1 MQKFRKNWL
10 RVYVSP
16 APIWS
21 HYSKSLCLIDSF
33 MILKQGWC
41 PVNIMAITCQ
51 HYFEAELLSLNTM
64 DILGWIILATG
75 LSHALCDVH
84 HHPWLLPLDRV
95 ETSLPTP
102 CEVLTVRNVSIVKCP
117 GGRWWAKPTVA
128 EYITLKKHSLK
139 RMTALKKL
147 RNLST
152 SADYISV
159 SLATI
164 HYLSFHSQHL
174 ARS

>member
-1 MQKFRKNWL
+1 
-10 RVYVSP
+10 
-16 APIWS
+16 
-21 HYSKSLCLIDSF
+21 

-41 PVNIMAITCQ
+41 PVNIMAITWQ

-102 CEVLTVRNVSIVKCP
+102 CEVLTVRNVSRHCQMSRRKVVGKTHCFRIY
-117 GGRWWAKPTVA
+117 RT
-128 EYITLKKHSLK
+128 
-139 RMTALKKL
+139 
-147 RNLST
+147 
-152 SADYISV
+152 
-159 SLATI
+159 
-164 HYLSFHSQHL
+164 
-174 ARS
+174 